1 MNRPRF
7 ALRCLPLAA
16 GLLFSSLVGGFT
28 AELGAA
34 RVEVT
39 PAEPIR
45 LTGYA
50 SRKAPHVGVEQKLW
64 AKALAIGS
72 DREGPAVLVTLDNCG
87 IADETY
93 REVGKRLAKHGIKQ
107 DRFTIACSHT
117 HSAPA
122 TKNWAPNIFVQDLPP
137 EQQAAIDRYTADL
150 VNKLEEVVL
159 DALRQRQPGK
169 LSWAQGTA
177 GFAANRRTRG
187 GPVDHSLPVLKA
199 ETASGNLLALMANY
213 ACHCTTL
220 GGEFNHVCGDWA
232 GYAQEAIERDHPGAV
247 ALVTIGCG
255 ADANPS
261 PRGGADFGL
270 ALAKR
275 HGEELAAEVNRL
287 LGQNFTP
294 LTNRLQT
301 AIQEVALPFAPHF
314 TRDQW
319 QARSTNA
326 GIVGYHAKKWLA
338 RLDRG
343 EKLPESLYYPI
354 TTWNFGDDLALVFLP
369 GEVVVDFELRLK
381 RELNSERLW
390 VSGYANY
397 VPCYI
402 PSRRILAEGGYE
414 AEDSLWYYDRPAR
427 LSTNAE
433 DLIIRTVKEL
443 VPQSFQADPKK
454 AELPDPKSPQQ
465 ALGTFRT
472 KADLVV
478 DLAASEPLIESPVA
492 IDWDTQG
499 RLWVCEMYDYPSGL
513 NPLPQAGH
521 KYGEPIKEPPG
532 GFTPG
537 GRIKVLTDTD
547 GDGRYDKAA
556 LFLDRL
562 SFPTGVMPWR
572 KGALIC
578 AAPNILYAEDTDG
591 DGRAD
596 VVRTNITGFAT
607 HNFQARINGFTWGL
621 DGWLHGSS
629 GLFGGK
635 VKSLRTGRETDLSGR
650 DFRYHPDTGEIEPVS
665 GISQMGRV
673 RDDYDCWFGNDN
685 STLLWFYP
693 LPDHYL
699 RRNPNVAYPDPRV
712 NVAAGVPPAVEGGIL
727 PPGNESGNSQRAQ
740 TSNPD
745 SAGRDAAALRQ
756 AGTPAATDPNKL
768 FPISRT
774 LERFNDPQAANRV
787 TSACGPGFYRDYLLG
802 AEFAGNAFIP
812 EPVHNLV
819 RRMVL
824 EPAGATFAGRRA
836 ADELR
841 GEFLASTDNWFRP
854 VQARTGP
861 DGALWVVD
869 MYRFVVEHPRWI
881 PPERLKTLDPRAGAD
896 LGRIYRVYPR
906 SAKLR
911 PIRDLT
917 KLNDTEL
924 AEALNTPNGPARDLA
939 HIELVNRTAPAPRTE
954 RGLQAASTPKDA
966 ATLKRP
972 EGRAPISQLAA
983 LAGNA
988 SLPEVRAQT
997 LAALQN
1003 LGTLSPGVVNARL
1016 TDKDPGVRRLAIRAA
1031 EPFLRDN
1038 SCRLPNDDPDPAV
1051 RLQLALSLGEW
1062 HEREAGQRLGK
1073 LAATDDPWLRAAVL
1087 SSAAS
1092 HSSAIFNTLLAAQ
1105 GKIEPSF
1112 AGQLA
1117 ALAAHSPIAAEWQ
1130 QILRAI
1136 TPAGSKPAEAWQWE
1150 MLPGLFDALDRNHI
1164 TALALSTSSWE
1175 ESRDAANRI
1184 WKSVAGARALAT
1196 NEATAEATR
1205 VAAVRLLG
1213 RGEGDKSEDLNALFG
1228 FLQPGTAPRLQSA
1241 ATEALRRQR
1250 GPRVAELALARWS
1263 QTSPAAR
1270 ATLVSLLLSRDEWAT
1285 ELLKAAGQGAVAP
1298 GEIALD
1304 HRPRLLQH
1312 KDAALRERAE
1322 KVFGPANSG
1331 GRADVMSKYQGVAQL
1346 TGAVERG
1353 AAVFDKNCAQ
1363 CHAFRGL
1370 GHEVGANLG
1379 EFAGK
1384 SVADFVQAILDPN
1397 SAINPNYLAY
1407 HVETKDG
1414 RSLSGVV
1421 RGETASGLTLVQ
1433 GGGVRET
1440 ILRSDL
1446 KEIRAGTLSLMP
1458 EGLEQAMSPQD
1469 VADLIAWIKKSA
1481 PAPFGGASEAQ
1492 AAKARAEFAK
1502 SPGHGPV
1509 KILAAGGQ
1517 MPYPG
1522 WMGRLP
1528 LHYCR
1533 QDQGM
1538 NRLAWEMSPV
1548 VAGVPPAV
1556 EGGILPSGTQRENS
1570 RTSTPQRSVPPGG
1583 TPGSTAGGTPAA
1595 TVFRLPA
1602 AMGFLS
1608 QPPGKFSLRVN
1619 GQPAFDFN
1627 VSLNDSSWQSTD
1639 GRVRM
1644 NYTVMEVNG
1653 EDSCGVLEIEV
1664 APGLVK
1670 KGEPARCEVIGSG
1683 AGSQRWFGIYL
1694 LPGQP

>member
-1 MNRPRF
+1 M
-7 ALRCLPLAA
+7 ALVAISAL
-16 GLLFSSLVGGFT
+16 LVGSRTYAVDVGVS
-28 AELGAA
+28 
-34 RVEVT
+34 RVDAT
-39 PAEPIR
+39 PADSIR

-50 SRKAPHVGVEQKLW
+50 SRKTPNVGVEQKLW

-72 DREGPAVLVTLDNCG
+72 DREGPAVLITLDNCG

-93 REVGKRLAKHGIKQ
+93 REVARRLAKHGIKQ
-107 DRFTIACSHT
+107 DHFTIACSHT

-122 TKNWAPNIFVQDLPP
+122 TKNWAPNIFVQDLPA

-150 VNKLEEVVL
+150 INKLEQVAL
-159 DALRQRQPGK
+159 DALKNRQPGK
-169 LSWAQGTA
+169 LSWSQGSV
-177 GFAANRRTRG
+177 GFAKNRRTVRG
-187 GPVDHSLPVLKA
+187 DTAVFGDNPSAPVDQSLPVLKA
-199 ETASGNLLALMANY
+199 EAADGKLLALVANY
-213 ACHCTTL
+213 ACHCTTI

-232 GYAQEAIERDHPGAV
+232 GYAQEAIERNHPGAV
-247 ALVTIGCG
+247 ALITIGCG

-270 ALAKR
+270 ALAKQ
-275 HGEELAAEVNRL
+275 HGDALGAEVKRL
-287 LGQNFTP
+287 LGLNFTP
-294 LTNRLQT
+294 VTNRLRT
-301 AIQEVALPFAPHF
+301 AIKEVALPFGPHF
-314 TRDQW
+314 TRAQW
-319 QARSTNA
+319 LSRSTNS
-326 GIVGYHAKKWLA
+326 GIVGFHAKKWLA

-343 EKLPESLYYPI
+343 EKLPDSLYYPI

-369 GEVVVDFELRLK
+369 GEVVVDYALRLK
-381 RELNSERLW
+381 RELDSQRVW
-390 VSGYANY
+390 VNGYANY

-414 AEDSLWYYDRPAR
+414 AEESLWYYDRPAR
-427 LSTNAE
+427 ISTNAE
-433 DLIIRTVKEL
+433 DLIIRTVEEL
-443 VPQSFQADPKK
+443 LPNSFQADPKK
-454 AELPDPKSPQQ
+454 AELPDPKTPQQ

-472 KADLVV
+472 KADFVV
-478 DLAASEPLIESPVA
+478 ELAASEPLIESPVA

-513 NPLPQAGH
+513 NPPPKGDR
-521 KYGEPIKEPPG
+521 KYGEPIQEPPG

-547 GDGRYDKAA
+547 GDGRYDKAT
-556 LFLDRL
+556 LFLDGL
-562 SFPTGVMPWR
+562 PFPTGVMPWR

-578 AAPNILYAEDTDG
+578 AAPGIFYAEDTDG

-596 VVRTNITGFAT
+596 LIRTNILGFAT
-607 HNFQARINGFTWGL
+607 HNFQARVNGFTWGL

-635 VKSLRTGRETDLSGR
+635 VKSLQIGREVDLSGR
-650 DFRYHPDTGEIEPVS
+650 DFRYRPDTGEIEPVS

-673 RDDYDCWFGNDN
+673 RDDFDRWFGNDN
-685 STLLWFYP
+685 STLLWHYP

-699 RRNPNVAYPDPRV
+699 RRNPNVTYPDPRV
-712 NVAAGVPPAVEGGIL
+712 NVSKDG
-727 PPGNESGNSQRAQ
+727 
-740 TSNPD
+740 
-745 SAGRDAAALRQ
+745 DA
-756 AGTPAATDPNKL
+756 NKL

-787 TSACGPGFYRDYLLG
+787 TSACGPGLYRDELLG
-802 AEFAGNAFIP
+802 TEFAGNAFIC

-824 EPAGATFAGRRA
+824 DPDGATFVARRA
-836 ADELR
+836 GGEER
-841 GEFLASTDNWFRP
+841 TEFLASTDNWFRP

-881 PPERLKTLDPRAGAD
+881 PPERLKSLDPRAGAD
-896 LGRIYRVYPR
+896 MGRIYRVYPR
-906 SAKLR
+906 AAKLR

-917 KLNDTEL
+917 KLNDAEL

-939 HIELVNRTAPAPRTE
+939 HIELVNRIPPASQME
-954 RGLQAASTPKDA
+954 RGLQAASTSKGS
-966 ATLKRP
+966 ATSKRP
-972 EGRAPISQLAA
+972 EGRAPVQQLAA
-983 LAGNA
+983 LATNA
-988 SLPEVRAQT
+988 PLAAVRAQA
-997 LAALQN
+997 LAVLAN
-1003 LGTLSPGVVNARL
+1003 HGTLSAGVVNASF
-1016 TDKDPGVRRLAIRAA
+1016 TDKVPSVRRLAIRAA

-1038 SCRLPNDDPDPAV
+1038 SCRLPSDDPDPSV
-1051 RLQLALSLGEW
+1051 RVQLALSLGEW
-1062 HEREAGQRLGK
+1062 HERDAGQRLGK
-1073 LAATDDPWLRAAVL
+1073 LAVTDDPWLRAAVL

-1092 HSSAIFNTLLAAQ
+1092 HAPAIFNTILAAQ
-1105 GKIEPSF
+1105 GRIESSF
-1112 AGQLA
+1112 GAQLA
-1117 ALAAHSPIAAEWQ
+1117 SLAAHSPVAADWQ

-1136 TPAGSKPAEAWQWE
+1136 TPAGGKPAEAWQWE
-1150 MLPGLFDALDRNHI
+1150 MFPSLLDALDRNHI

-1175 ESRDAANRI
+1175 ESRDAADRI

-1196 NEATAEATR
+1196 NETTAETSR
-1205 VAAVRLLG
+1205 AAAIRLLG
-1213 RGEGDKSEDLNALFG
+1213 RGEGDKSDDLNALFG
-1228 FLQPGTAPRLQSA
+1228 FLQPGTASRLQTA

-1270 ATLVSLLLSRDEWAT
+1270 ATLVSLLLSRDEWAV
-1285 ELLKAAGQGAVAP
+1285 ELMKAAEQGSVAP
-1298 GEIALD
+1298 GEIAMD

-1312 KDAALRERAE
+1312 QDAALRERAE
-1322 KVFGPANSG
+1322 KVFGAASSG
-1331 GRADVMSKYQGVAQL
+1331 SRSNVVFKYQEVARL
-1346 TGAVERG
+1346 TGAVDLG
-1353 AAVFDKNCAQ
+1353 AEVFEKNCAQ
-1363 CHAFRGL
+1363 CHAVRGR
-1370 GHEVGANLG
+1370 GHEVGPNLG

-1407 HVETKDG
+1407 QVETKDG
-1414 RSLSGVV
+1414 RSLSGIV

-1446 KEIRAGTLSLMP
+1446 REIRAGTLSLMP

-1481 PAPFGGASEAQ
+1481 PTPFGGASEAQ
-1492 AAKARAEFAK
+1492 AAKARTEFAK
-1502 SPGHGPV
+1502 SAGHGPV
-1509 KILAAGGQ
+1509 KVLAAGGQ
-1517 MPYPG
+1517 LPYPG
-1522 WMGRLP
+1522 WLGRLP

-1538 NRLAWEMSPV
+1538 NRLAWEMGPV
-1548 VAGVPPAV
+1548 AAGVPPAV
-1556 EGGILPSGTQRENS
+1556 EGGILPPGTK
-1570 RTSTPQRSVPPGG
+1570 RTNVHDAFLLRTIPPGG
-1583 TPGSTAGGTPAA
+1583 TPGSTADGTPAA

-1602 AMGFLS
+1602 AMGFVS
-1608 QPPGKFSLRVN
+1608 QPAGKFSLRIN
-1619 GQPAFDFN
+1619 DQPMLDFN
-1627 VSLNDSSWQSTD
+1627 VSLNDASWQSSD

-1644 NYTVMEVNG
+1644 NYSVMEANE

-1664 APGLVK
+1664 APSLVK
-1670 KGEPARCEVIGSG
+1670 KGEAARFEVIGSG
-1683 AGSQRWFGIYL
+1683 AGSQRWFGVYL
-1694 LPGQP
+1694 VPSHP